1 MTHKCRGSQQSLRV
15 VLPNLL
21 IRDKG
26 AKEYLQ
32 ALTTE
37 LTVQLDLEIIL
48 AHRSLSVATVCS
60 SNSKATTTTSTV
72 AIVTVTVTVGFECG
86 RHRDGWT
93 GVAWTSLN
101 M

>member
-1 MTHKCRGSQQSLRV
+1 M
-15 VLPNLL
+15 
-21 IRDKG
+21 
-26 AKEYLQ
+26 Q

-37 LTVQLDLEIIL
+37 LSVQLHLEIVL
-48 AHRSLSVATVCS
+48 AHRSLLVATVCS
-60 SNSKATTTTSTV
+60 SNSKVTTVVT
-72 AIVTVTVTVGFECG
+72 AIVTVGFECG